1 MKGSAIIPVF
11 IAALVPFLV
20 IAIVILSSLVGFVQW
35 RPPVVWSDQ
44 FGASNAN
51 SGVTDVVAD
60 NGSLYAV
67 GYLNRTSGLVNGV
80 PVVRKYDF
88 KGDVSWVKDILDEP
102 QLLVSG
108 TAIGSDGFYLVGSIS
123 QNSTIFKYDFNG
135 NYVWRQQAGFSG
147 AGMGIFSTPGGI
159 LLSGESDHYSLFLRE
174 YGPNGNIDWTSD
186 FSNVST
192 SLDTITGV
200 YADSATVFVLTG
212 GPLVGF
218 DLTGIKLWSTPLGV
232 PLFIEAYSIS
242 GDGTSAY
249 VSGNA
254 RSTAFAR
261 PSGFLTK
268 YDDKGS
274 IIWNSVFDSPDQSG
288 VGDSSVWR
296 DSTGVF
302 VSFASLEGKEFVMK
316 FDFDGHQ
323 EWGFNA
329 PTILDRFPSLLT
341 GHQSFIGTAVPGGFI
356 LAGVST
362 QSASGGTRGLLQEFS
377 GTPSLIFFGINP
389 PFSFVILIG
398 LIAGSAGGVFAFR
411 KLRRKRMRPSRIGC
425 PPQILPS
432 TD

>member
-1 MKGSAIIPVF
+1 M
-11 IAALVPFLV
+11 
-20 IAIVILSSLVGFVQW
+20 
-35 RPPVVWSDQ
+35 
-44 FGASNAN
+44 
-51 SGVTDVVAD
+51 
-60 NGSLYAV
+60 
-67 GYLNRTSGLVNGV
+67 
-80 PVVRKYDF
+80 
-88 KGDVSWVKDILDEP
+88 
-102 QLLVSG
+102 
-108 TAIGSDGFYLVGSIS
+108 
-123 QNSTIFKYDFNG
+123 
-135 NYVWRQQAGFSG
+135 
-147 AGMGIFSTPGGI
+147 
-159 LLSGESDHYSLFLRE
+159 
-174 YGPNGNIDWTSD
+174 
-186 FSNVST
+186 
-192 SLDTITGV
+192 

-212 GPLVGF
+212 GPLIGF
-218 DLTGIKLWSTPLGV
+218 DLTGIKLWSRPLGV
-232 PLFIEAYSIS
+232 PFFIDAYSIS

-254 RSTAFAR
+254 GSTAFAR

-296 DSTGVF
+296 HSTGVY

-362 QSASGGTRGLLQEFS
+362 QSASGRTRGLLQEFS